1 MPARRNADACGD
13 HPSGGPGRAWRIP
26 GQDGRLQRLPYRRL
40 WRVGGKLE
48 KARWLTGS
56 PLGSSDPWG
65 TTYAS
70 NLRLRLQEMDE
81 AQWLAPSAE
90 LRTRPLV
97 PDYNVRAM
105 SEEDRRA
112 LYRFIKSLGP
122 GGQPAPA

>member
-1 MPARRNADACGD
+1 
-13 HPSGGPGRAWRIP
+13 
-26 GQDGRLQRLPYRRL
+26 
-40 WRVGGKLE
+40 
-48 KARWLTGS
+48 
-56 PLGSSDPWG
+56 
-65 TTYAS
+65 
-70 NLRLRLQEMDE
+70 MDE